1 MVSTP
6 RPLPDK
12 ELERAA
18 ENAADKATHRARGT
32 HDWRPSGSREE
43 RYQPDRLEPQGTATG
58 QPQTPAAA
66 P

>member
-6 RPLPDK
+6 RPLPDE

-18 ENAADKATHRARGT
+18 EKTPPTTHRARGT

-58 QPQTPAAA
+58 QPPDAAA
-66 P
+66 A